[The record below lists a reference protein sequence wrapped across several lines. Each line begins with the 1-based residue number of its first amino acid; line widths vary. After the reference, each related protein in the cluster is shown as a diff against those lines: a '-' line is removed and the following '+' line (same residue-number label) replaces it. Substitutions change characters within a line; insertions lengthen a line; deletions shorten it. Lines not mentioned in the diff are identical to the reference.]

1 MRALVSAAVL
11 VAALAGAAQ
20 AAPIAYDGIAY
31 PAGLLNGRGPV
42 FGFAGRWVA
51 DPGVLVTPAGLSSSL
66 DLPSSGGAVS
76 GNFNFQAPLSNLLT
90 PLPGTDFWASFLL
103 FHSGPNDQ
111 TYMGLSGAGAT
122 FGDPPAAGFGVRLG
136 QYGIFIGGAFF
147 PCAKPFTG
155 VGSTD
160 FLMTHFTAGGG
171 SWIVDLYV
179 NPSALAVPDLTM
191 NVPPVIFGTMVNQNQ
206 SEFGSDEFRL
216 GTLPSDVSAFGVT
229 PTARSTWGRVKRL
242 YR

>member
-1 MRALVSAAVL
+1 MRALVSAAAL

-31 PAGLLNGRGPV
+31 PAGPLAGRGPAP
-42 FGFAGRWVA
+42 GFAAPWAA
-51 DPGVLVTPAGLSSSL
+51 DPGILVTPAGLSSPL
-66 DLPSSGGAVS
+66 DLPSTGGGVS
-76 GNFNFQAPLSNLLT
+76 GNFNYQDPLANLLA
-90 PLPGTDFWASFLL
+90 PLPGTEFWASFLL

-111 TYMGLSGAGAT
+111 SYMGLSPAGAP
-122 FGDPPAAGFGVRLG
+122 FGDPPAVGFGVRLG

-147 PCAKPFTG
+147 PCGKPFTG

-160 FLMTHFTAGGG
+160 FLMTHFTAGAAT
-171 SWIVDLYV
+171 WIVDLYV
-179 NPSALAVPDLTM
+179 NPSSLAAPDLTM
-191 NVPPVIFGTMVNQNQ
+191 NVAPVSYGTLVNMNQ
-206 SEFGSDEFRL
+206 SEFASDEFRL
-216 GTLPSDVSAFGVT
+216 GTEASDVSAFGVT